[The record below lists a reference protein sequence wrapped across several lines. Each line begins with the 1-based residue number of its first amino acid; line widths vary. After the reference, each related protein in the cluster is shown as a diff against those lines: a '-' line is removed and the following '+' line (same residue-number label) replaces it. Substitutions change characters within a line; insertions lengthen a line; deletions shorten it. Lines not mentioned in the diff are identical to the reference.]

1 MIRQLCYLSTVSEPL
16 DALAL
21 AHLAESARRY
31 NAAMQLTGML
41 AHGGGYFF
49 QVLEGPRDNVCAAFG
64 RICRD
69 RRHHDI
75 RLLQD
80 DTVAGRDFAGMCLAL
95 AELDVSR
102 LAAPER
108 MFDAPAIPALV
119 AALNHDLPVAARVR
133 GASIAA

>member
-1 MIRQLCYLSTVSEPL
+1 MIRQLCYLSTVSDPL
-16 DALAL
+16 DTLAL
-21 AHLAESARRY
+21 AHLAEGARRY
-31 NAAMQLTGML
+31 NAGMQLTGLL

-69 RRHHDI
+69 RRHRDI

-80 DTVAGRDFAGMCLAL
+80 DAVAVRDFGGMCLAL

-108 MFDAPAIPALV
+108 MFDARAIPALV
-119 AALNHDLPVAARVR
+119 AALNHDLPVQARMTR
-133 GASIAA
+133 ATIAA